1 MKKKKSLLLCL
12 CLALAFS
19 GTVATMTSCGGG
31 EEDKKQESV
40 YDKGEEGTYYDVANE
55 SNEITLDDGKFTLKV
70 GEEKVEGK
78 YSYDGEIL
86 IIKSGNVISDAMLEK
101 ETLTFTYGG
110 EAYEFLLK
118 VDRKVSFNVEGT
130 VVEADVQT
138 VVNGKTATKPATDPE
153 KAGYTFV
160 GWYADASY

>member
-101 ETLTFTYGG
+101 ETLTFT
-110 EAYEFLLK
+110 
-118 VDRKVSFNVEGT
+118 
-130 VVEADVQT
+130 
-138 VVNGKTATKPATDPE
+138 
-153 KAGYTFV
+153 
-160 GWYADASY
+160 